1 MVQIVVRHIGVS
13 EAVYRDRVRKTD
25 DLAYF
30 FVRLQGVG
38 MSAAAVEEGG

>member
-13 EAVYRDRVRKTD
+13 EAMHRDRVRMTD

-30 FVRLQGVG
+30 LVRLQGAG
-38 MSAAAVEEGG
+38 MSAAAVGEGG

>member
-13 EAVYRDRVRKTD
+13 EAVYRDRVGKTD

-30 FVRLQGVG
+30 FVRLQGAG
-38 MSAAAVEEGG
+38 MSAAAVGEGG